1 MLLQTTTRNTV
12 STQFYEII
20 LVFIE
25 IFLMKY
31 SVSGKSFRVTQILK
45 SLFEDIFDESIKKI
59 KKIIAP

>member
-1 MLLQTTTRNTV
+1 
-12 STQFYEII
+12 
-20 LVFIE
+20 
-25 IFLMKY
+25 MKY